1 MVLVNFDLKQDF
13 NLKDLEDISLL
24 YNSDISLDF
33 KDFINFLDKDIIYPY
48 LKKHNN
54 YLIKSNVPL
63 LMKNED
69 GMAQQEK
76 DIKNILLS
84 FDCNLVQLDNFKKAM
99 NAFNGNLKELINF
112 PVELTPVVDAF
123 GDEDGTK
130 QKIDFL
136 KNKMSIFLNY
146 EKYFLK
152 KDIIYDD
159 IICISEKVVI

>member
-1 MVLVNFDLKQDF
+1 MVLIKFDLEQEI
-13 NLKDLEDISLL
+13 NLKDLDDISLL

-33 KDFINFLDKDIIYPY
+33 KDFIDYLNKDIIYPY
-48 LKKHNN
+48 LNNSKN
-54 YLIKSNVPL
+54 YLIKTNAPL
-63 LMKNED
+63 LMKNEED
-69 GMAQQEK
+69 MIQQEK

-84 FDCNLVQLDNFKKAM
+84 FDYNLVQLDNFKKAM
-99 NAFNGNLKELINF
+99 NSFNGNLKELIDF
-112 PVELTPVVDAF
+112 PVEITPIIDAF

-136 KNKMSIFLNY
+136 KSKMSIFLNY

-159 IICISEKVVI
+159 IVCISEKVVI

>member
-1 MVLVNFDLKQDF
+1 MVLVKFDLEQDF

-33 KDFINFLDKDIIYPY
+33 KDFIDYLNKDIIYPY
-48 LKKHNN
+48 LNNSKN
-54 YLIKSNVPL
+54 YLIKTNIPL
-63 LMKNED
+63 LMKNEED
-69 GMAQQEK
+69 MIQQEK

-84 FDCNLVQLDNFKKAM
+84 FDYNLVQLDCFKKAM
-99 NAFNGNLKELINF
+99 NNFNGNLKELIDF
-112 PVELTPVVDAF
+112 PVEITPVIDAF

-146 EKYFLK
+146 EKNFLK
-152 KDIIYDD
+152 KDIIFDD
-159 IICISEKVVI
+159 IIWISEKVVI

>member
-1 MVLVNFDLKQDF
+1 MVLVNFDLEQDF

-84 FDCNLVQLDNFKKAM
+84 FDYNLVQLDNFKKAM

-112 PVELTPVVDAF
+112 PVEITPVIDAF

>member
-1 MVLVNFDLKQDF
+1 MVLVNFDLEQDF

-99 NAFNGNLKELINF
+99 NSFNGNLKELIDL
-112 PVELTPVVDAF
+112 PVEITPVIDAF

-136 KNKMSIFLNY
+136 KSKMSILVEY
-146 EKYFLK
+146 ERYCLDN
-152 KDIIYDD
+152 DIIYDD

>member
-1 MVLVNFDLKQDF
+1 MVLVNFDLEQDF

-69 GMAQQEK
+69 GMSQQEK

-84 FDCNLVQLDNFKKAM
+84 FDYNLVQLDNFKKAM
-99 NAFNGNLKELINF
+99 NSFNGNLKELIDL
-112 PVELTPVVDAF
+112 PVELTPIIDAF

>member
-1 MVLVNFDLKQDF
+1 MVLIKFDLEQDF

-48 LKKHNN
+48 LKSHNN
-54 YLIKSNVPL
+54 YLIKTNIYL
-63 LMKNED
+63 LMKNEED
-69 GMAQQEK
+69 MIQQEK

-84 FDCNLVQLDNFKKAM
+84 FDYNLVQLDNFKKAM
-99 NAFNGNLKELINF
+99 NNFNGNLKELINF
-112 PVELTPVVDAF
+112 PVELTPIIDSF

-136 KNKMSIFLNY
+136 KNKMSDFLPY
-146 EKYFLK
+146 EKFFSK

>member
-1 MVLVNFDLKQDF
+1 MVLVNFDLEQDF

-33 KDFINFLDKDIIYPY
+33 KDFINFLDNDIIYPY

-69 GMAQQEK
+69 GMSQQEK

-84 FDCNLVQLDNFKKAM
+84 FDYNLVQLDNFKKAM
-99 NAFNGNLKELINF
+99 NSFNGNLKELIDL
-112 PVELTPVVDAF
+112 PVELTPIIDAF

-136 KNKMSIFLNY
+136 KSKMSIFLNY

>member
-1 MVLVNFDLKQDF
+1 MVLIKFDLEQEI
-13 NLKDLEDISLL
+13 NLKDLDDISLL

-33 KDFINFLDKDIIYPY
+33 KDFIDYLNKDIIYPY
-48 LKKHNN
+48 LNNSKN
-54 YLIKSNVPL
+54 YLIKTNAPL
-63 LMKNED
+63 LMKNEED
-69 GMAQQEK
+69 MIQQEK

-84 FDCNLVQLDNFKKAM
+84 FDYNLVQLDNFKKAM
-99 NAFNGNLKELINF
+99 NSFNGNLKELIDF
-112 PVELTPVVDAF
+112 PVEITPIIDAF

-136 KNKMSIFLNY
+136 KSKMSIFLNY

>member
-1 MVLVNFDLKQDF
+1 MVLVNFDLEQDF

-69 GMAQQEK
+69 GMSQQEK

-84 FDCNLVQLDNFKKAM
+84 FDYNLVQLDNFKKAM
-99 NAFNGNLKELINF
+99 NSFNGNLKELIDL
-112 PVELTPVVDAF
+112 PVELTTIIDAF

>member
-1 MVLVNFDLKQDF
+1 MVLIKFDLEQDF

-33 KDFINFLDKDIIYPY
+33 KDFINFLDKDIIYTY
-48 LKKHNN
+48 LKNHNN
-54 YLIKSNVPL
+54 YLIKTNAL
-63 LMKNED
+63 LLIKNEED
-69 GMAQQEK
+69 MIQQEK

-84 FDCNLVQLDNFKKAM
+84 FDYNLVQLDNFKKAM
-99 NAFNGNLKELINF
+99 NAFNGNLKELIDF
-112 PVELTPVVDAF
+112 PIELTPIIDSF

>member
-1 MVLVNFDLKQDF
+1 MT
-13 NLKDLEDISLL
+13 
-24 YNSDISLDF
+24 
-33 KDFINFLDKDIIYPY
+33 
-48 LKKHNN
+48 
-54 YLIKSNVPL
+54 
-63 LMKNED
+63 
-69 GMAQQEK
+69 QQEK

-99 NAFNGNLKELINF
+99 NAFNGNLKELIDL
-112 PVELTPVVDAF
+112 PVEITPVVDAF

-136 KNKMSIFLNY
+136 KSKMSIFLNFY
-146 EKYFLK
+146 KYFLK

>member
-1 MVLVNFDLKQDF
+1 MVLIKFDLKQEI
-13 NLKDLEDISLL
+13 NLKDLDDISLL

-33 KDFINFLDKDIIYPY
+33 KDFIDYLNKDIIYPY
-48 LKKHNN
+48 LNNSKN
-54 YLIKSNVPL
+54 YLIKTNIPL
-63 LMKNED
+63 LMKNEED
-69 GMAQQEK
+69 MIQQEK

-84 FDCNLVQLDNFKKAM
+84 FDYNLVQLDNFKKAM
-99 NAFNGNLKELINF
+99 NSFNGNLKELIDL
-112 PVELTPVVDAF
+112 PVEITPVIDAF

-136 KNKMSIFLNY
+136 KSKMSIFLNY

>member
-1 MVLVNFDLKQDF
+1 MVLVNFDLEQDF

-112 PVELTPVVDAF
+112 PVELTPIVDAF
-123 GDEDGTK
+123 GDKDGTK